1 MGGID
6 WIIIIFLLVFIVIGI
21 RRGLA
26 GALIQLA
33 GFILSFFLVGHYYP
47 LLANQLMLK
56 YGIMKFWAT
65 IFAVIMILVLLAV
78 IVRFVTWA
86 FNRFLKSLK
95 LSNLNRFLGALFGF
109 LNGLL
114 FVIIFSVVMDYMPK
128 LSTPLK
134 DGTRHRVYASVDVL
148 KNDLF
153 ETLKL
158 DSRLKYIK
166 MPARQ
171 KPKEQPQN

>member
-1 MGGID
+1 MGVID
-6 WIIIIFLLVFIVIGI
+6 WIIVIFLLVFIVIGI

-56 YGIMKFWAT
+56 YGIMKLWAT
-65 IFAVIMILVLLAV
+65 IFAVIMILILITVV
-78 IVRFVTWA
+78 IRFVTWA
-86 FNRFLKSLK
+86 INRFIKSLR
-95 LSNLNRFLGALFGF
+95 LSNLNRFLGALFGL

-114 FVIIFSVVMDYMPK
+114 LVIIFSIVMDYMPN

-134 DGTRHRVYASVDVL
+134 DGRKHRVYAAVDVL

-153 ETLKL
+153 DTLKL
-158 DSRLKYIK
+158 QSRLKYIDMSAK
-166 MPARQ
+166 Q
-171 KPKEQPQN
+171 KPKE